1 MSDRDSE
8 RYRNERLARNLKTS
22 DGAMSLDEV
31 IDLVRDYTRC
41 HMDVPG
47 PRANQLIDE
56 IDRLRA
62 LGDALA
68 ESAEWIG
75 RACPGE
81 FPALEDKAQAW
92 RAGR

>member
-1 MSDRDSE
+1 MSDQNPNRMERDALVSE
-8 RYRNERLARNLKTS
+8 
-22 DGAMSLDEV
+22 V
-31 IDLVRDYTRC
+31 
-41 HMDVPG
+41 
-47 PRANQLIDE
+47 
-56 IDRLRA
+56 DRLRA

-92 RAGR
+92 RAR